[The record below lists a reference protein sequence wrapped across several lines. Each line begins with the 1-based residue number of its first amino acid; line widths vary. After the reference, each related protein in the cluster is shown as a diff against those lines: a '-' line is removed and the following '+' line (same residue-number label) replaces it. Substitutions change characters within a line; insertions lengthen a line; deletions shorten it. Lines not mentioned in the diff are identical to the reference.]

1 MKKIL
6 FLTTFIVFNLGFSDL
21 QSTIRNHYSNK
32 TIGLAVV
39 SKPQYEVIA
48 GYKYSKNNNQKST
61 FFRRSLGYEKTMI
74 GVNNKAFAYK
84 RLK

>member
-6 FLTTFIVFNLGFSDL
+6 FLTTFTVFNLGFSDL

-32 TIGLAVV
+32 TIDLAVV

-48 GYKYSKNNNQKST
+48 GYKYLKNNNQKST
-61 FFRRSLGYEKTMI
+61 FFRRSLGYEKGMN
-74 GVNNKAFAYK
+74 GVNTQAS
-84 RLK
+84 